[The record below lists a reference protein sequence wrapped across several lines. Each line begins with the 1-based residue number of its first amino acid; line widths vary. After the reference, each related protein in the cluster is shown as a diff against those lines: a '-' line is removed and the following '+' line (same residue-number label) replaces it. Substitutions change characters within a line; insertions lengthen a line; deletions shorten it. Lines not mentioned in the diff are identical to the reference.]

1 MKLSGADQLLKSLK
15 EWLHNL
21 SHGGEPMGG
30 PFAMVDS
37 LAVHARADAWRPSTE
52 SVT

>member
-1 MKLSGADQLLKSLK
+1 MTARIIALKESLSNLGVKLSGADQLLKSLK

-30 PFAMVDS
+30 PFAM
-37 LAVHARADAWRPSTE
+37 A
-52 SVT
+52 